1 MKSVRNPMSDHQ
13 DSDHFAYN
21 KSWEEIEDMLDKA
34 ERKQNNWI
42 SIYYEAQRRNDRRIM
57 KDAARNKKALE
68 GVVKTLRWVLGDKNI
83 RDPLN

>member
-13 DSDHFAYN
+13 DSDHFSYN
-21 KSWEEIEDMLDKA
+21 KSWEEIEVMLDKA

-68 GVVKTLRWVLGDKNI
+68 GVIKTLRWVLGDKNI